1 MSDRLN
7 TYQERTLPYGW
18 ASYIAISNVQKP
30 DGALCLRRIYKD
42 CTRRYHARV
51 SYRLAIQLQ

>member
-7 TYQERTLPYGW
+7 TYQAQTLPYGW
-18 ASYIAISNVQKP
+18 ASYITISNVQKP
-30 DGALCLRRIYKD
+30 DGALCLRRIYVA
-42 CTRRYHARV
+42 CTRRYHSRM